1 MLGYSYQSAGLS
13 NSQVNFGRA
22 SFYSVNP
29 QGLTAKTFQ
38 ESVKMTQA
46 WRVSDQSILER
57 GLEGIMKYLRFGLQ
71 LQEKCLKSMELL
83 RKNVHGVKKHRLL
96 TSFSLKYYLFTEIV
110 TIARDEE
117 KRMGKR
123 IYCMAHRAA
132 SNQQQKMIND
142 VFNRRFKAIIIL
154 QVAKNYCY
162 PGNPFACWYQ
172 SESLRNLD
180 C

>member
-1 MLGYSYQSAGLS
+1 
-13 NSQVNFGRA
+13 
-22 SFYSVNP
+22 
-29 QGLTAKTFQ
+29 
-38 ESVKMTQA
+38 
-46 WRVSDQSILER
+46 
-57 GLEGIMKYLRFGLQ
+57 MKYLRFGLQ

-132 SNQQQKMIND
+132 SN
-142 VFNRRFKAIIIL
+142 
-154 QVAKNYCY
+154 
-162 PGNPFACWYQ
+162 
-172 SESLRNLD
+172 
-180 C
+180 